1 MDKTKR
7 VLLTI
12 CGRAGSK
19 GFKNKNLKQFD
30 GHPLCYYSLSAA
42 ELFMKEQ
49 PETAVDL
56 CLNTDSEPLIELIT
70 AKYPEVTVLRR
81 PAELCGDIVPKME
94 VYQHSL
100 RSMEERKGYQYNHLI
115 DLDITSPLRRM
126 GDVTGAYNE
135 KCARP
140 DLDLVLSV
148 TPSRRTPYMNMAR
161 LVGDHIERI
170 MEHHNTARQQ
180 TPPVFDINA
189 SIYVFERNFLAN
201 NTTGFL
207 WDGKCGMYSMF
218 DTGVIDID
226 SEEDHQLMEA
236 IAQYLYKTYPA
247 FGAIRDNIRG

>member
-1 MDKTKR
+1 
-7 VLLTI
+7 
-12 CGRAGSK
+12 
-19 GFKNKNLKQFD
+19 
-30 GHPLCYYSLSAA
+30 
-42 ELFMKEQ
+42 MKEQ

-56 CLNTDSEPLIELIT
+56 CLNTDSEPLIDLIT

-100 RSMEERKGYQYNHLI
+100 RSMEERKGYRYNHLI

-189 SIYVFERNFLAN
+189 SIYVFERDFLAN